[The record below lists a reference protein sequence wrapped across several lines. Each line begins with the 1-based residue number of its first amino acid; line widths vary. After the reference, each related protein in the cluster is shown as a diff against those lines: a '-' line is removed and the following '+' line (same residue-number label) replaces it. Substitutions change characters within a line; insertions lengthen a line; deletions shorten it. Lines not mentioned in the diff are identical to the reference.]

1 MLRRERQWKKKKTC
15 RGFTL
20 YEFRD
25 IYGAECSIQKSSLAS
40 DDAIWLGLDKGT
52 HHMGQCL
59 GRMHVDKKLAKKLIT
74 VLKRFVET
82 GELRKT
88 NKRGEE
94 G

>member
-1 MLRRERQWKKKKTC
+1 
-15 RGFTL
+15 
-20 YEFRD
+20 
-25 IYGAECSIQKSSLAS
+25 
-40 DDAIWLGLDKGT
+40 
-52 HHMGQCL
+52 MGQCL